1 MQNKKKIPKSC
12 LKLFFFHKKFTQKIY
27 NYYGDDFM
35 RLLIVDD
42 EKLIRD
48 VIKTYA
54 ETEKFETI
62 EAENGLEALDIV
74 KSQKIDLIILD
85 IMMPKMDGMT
95 FLEEIKQISNIPVI
109 ILSARNEEYDKLR
122 GFDLGT
128 DDYLTKPFSPKELLA
143 RIKAILKRS
152 GKMMPDS
159 YEYKGLKIDY
169 PGHAVYIDGKEIKLT
184 LKEYELLCYFV
195 TNENIALSRNQLL
208 NKIWGYDF
216 FGDDRTIDTHVKMLR
231 NNLGSYRNLIT
242 TVRGVGYKFV
252 VKDED

>member
-1 MQNKKKIPKSC
+1 MN
-12 LKLFFFHKKFTQKIY
+12 
-27 NYYGDDFM
+27 
-35 RLLIVDD
+35 LLIVDD

-54 ETEKFETI
+54 ETENYQTL

-74 KSQKIDLIILD
+74 KNKDIDLIVLD

-95 FLEEIKQISNIPVI
+95 FLEEVKKIKNIPVI

-122 GFDLGT
+122 GFDLEA

-152 GKMMPDS
+152 GKEQKDTF
-159 YEYKGLKIDY
+159 EYKDLKINY
-169 PGHAVYIDGKEIKLT
+169 PAHCVFIDEQEIKLT

-195 TNENIALSRNQLL
+195 DNQNIALSRNQIL

-216 FGDDRTIDTHVKMLR
+216 YGDDRTIDTHIKMLR
-231 NNLGSYRNLIT
+231 NNLGKYRNLIK

-252 VKDED
+252 TKNN

>member
-1 MQNKKKIPKSC
+1 MK
-12 LKLFFFHKKFTQKIY
+12 
-27 NYYGDDFM
+27 
-35 RLLIVDD
+35 LLIVDD

-54 ETEKFETI
+54 ETENFEAL
-62 EAENGLEALDIV
+62 EAENGLEALDV
-74 KSQKIDLIILD
+74 LKKEKVDLIILD

-95 FLEEIKQISNIPVI
+95 FLEEIKNTKNIPVI

-128 DDYLTKPFSPKELLA
+128 DDYLTKPFSPKELIA
-143 RIKAILKRS
+143 RIKAILKRT
-152 GKMMPDS
+152 GKMTPNS

-169 PGHAVYIDGKEIKLT
+169 PGHSVYIDGKEIKLT

-195 TNENIALSRNQLL
+195 LNENIALSREQLL

-216 FGDDRTIDTHVKMLR
+216 YGDDRTIDTHVKMLR
-231 NNLGSYRNLIT
+231 NNLGPYRNIIQ

-252 VKDED
+252 VENEK

>member
-1 MQNKKKIPKSC
+1 MK
-12 LKLFFFHKKFTQKIY
+12 
-27 NYYGDDFM
+27 
-35 RLLIVDD
+35 LLIVDD

-54 ETEKFETI
+54 ETENYETV
-62 EAENGLEALDIV
+62 EAEDGLEALKIV
-74 KSQKIDLIILD
+74 KEDKIDLIILD

-95 FLEEIKQISNIPVI
+95 FLEELKKNKNIPVI

-152 GKMMPDS
+152 GKMIPDN

-169 PGHAVYIDGKEIKLT
+169 PAHSVYVNNKEIKLT

-231 NNLGSYRNLIT
+231 NNLGSYRDLIV

-252 VKDED
+252 TKD

>member
-1 MQNKKKIPKSC
+1 MK
-12 LKLFFFHKKFTQKIY
+12 
-27 NYYGDDFM
+27 
-35 RLLIVDD
+35 LLIVDD

-54 ETEKFETI
+54 EIENYETL
-62 EAENGLEALDIV
+62 EVEDGLQALEIV
-74 KSQKIDLIILD
+74 KKEKIDLIVLD

-95 FLEEIKQISNIPVI
+95 FLEEIKKDKNIPVI

-143 RIKAILKRS
+143 RIKAILKRA
-152 GKMMPDS
+152 GKMIPNN

-169 PGHAVYIDGKEIKLT
+169 PARSVYIDNEEVKLT

-216 FGDDRTIDTHVKMLR
+216 YGDDRTIDTHVKMLR
-231 NNLGSYRNLIT
+231 NNLGKYRDLIV

-252 VKDED
+252 TNE

>member
-1 MQNKKKIPKSC
+1 MK
-12 LKLFFFHKKFTQKIY
+12 
-27 NYYGDDFM
+27 
-35 RLLIVDD
+35 LLIVDD

-54 ETEKFETI
+54 EIENYETL
-62 EAENGLEALDIV
+62 EAEDGFQALEIV
-74 KSQKIDLIILD
+74 KKEKIDLIVLD

-95 FLEEIKQISNIPVI
+95 FLEEIKKDKNIPVI

-152 GKMMPDS
+152 GKMIPNN

-169 PGHAVYIDGKEIKLT
+169 PARSVYIDNEEVKLT

-216 FGDDRTIDTHVKMLR
+216 YGDDRTIDTHVKMLR
-231 NNLGSYRNLIT
+231 NNLGKYRDLIV

-252 VKDED
+252 TNE

>member
-1 MQNKKKIPKSC
+1 
-12 LKLFFFHKKFTQKIY
+12 
-27 NYYGDDFM
+27 M

-54 ETEKFETI
+54 ETENYETL

-74 KSQKIDLIILD
+74 KKEKVDLIVLD

-95 FLEEIKQISNIPVI
+95 FLEEVKKIQNTPVI

-152 GKMMPDS
+152 GKMTPDS

-184 LKEYELLCYFV
+184 LKEYELLCFFV
-195 TNENIALSRNQLL
+195 QNENIALSREQLL
-208 NKIWGYDF
+208 SNLWGYDF
-216 FGDDRTIDTHVKMLR
+216 FGDTRTVDTHIKRIRQKLPQEGVPWSLV
-231 NNLGSYRNLIT
+231 
-242 TVRGVGYKFV
+242 TVYGVGYKFEV
-252 VKDED
+252 RQDEARAQ

>member
-1 MQNKKKIPKSC
+1 
-12 LKLFFFHKKFTQKIY
+12 
-27 NYYGDDFM
+27 M

-54 ETEKFETI
+54 ETENYETL
-62 EAENGLEALDIV
+62 EAENGLEALNII
-74 KSQKIDLIILD
+74 KKENIDLIILD

-95 FLEEIKQISNIPVI
+95 FLEELKKKKNIPVI

-152 GKMMPDS
+152 RKMIPDS

-169 PGHAVYIDGKEIKLT
+169 PGHSVYIDGKEIKLT
-184 LKEYELLCYFV
+184 LKEYDLLCYFV

-208 NKIWGYDF
+208 NKIWG
-216 FGDDRTIDTHVKMLR
+216 
-231 NNLGSYRNLIT
+231 
-242 TVRGVGYKFV
+242 
-252 VKDED
+252 

>member
-1 MQNKKKIPKSC
+1 
-12 LKLFFFHKKFTQKIY
+12 
-27 NYYGDDFM
+27 M

-54 ETEKFETI
+54 ETENYETL
-62 EAENGLEALDIV
+62 EAEDGLEALKIV
-74 KSQKIDLIILD
+74 KNNKIDLIILD

-95 FLEEIKQISNIPVI
+95 FLEEIKKDYNIPVI
-109 ILSARNEEYDKLR
+109 ILSARNEEYDKLS

-152 GKMMPDS
+152 GKMMPNN

-169 PGHAVYIDGKEIKLT
+169 PGHAVYIDGREIKLT

-216 FGDDRTIDTHVKMLR
+216 FGDDRTIDTHVKKLR
-231 NNLGSYRNLIT
+231 AKLGPSGEAIKT
-242 TVRGVGYKFV
+242 IWGMGYKF
-252 VKDED
+252 EA

>member
-1 MQNKKKIPKSC
+1 MK
-12 LKLFFFHKKFTQKIY
+12 
-27 NYYGDDFM
+27 
-35 RLLIVDD
+35 LLIVDD

-54 ETEKFETI
+54 EIENNETL
-62 EAENGLEALDIV
+62 EAEDGLQALEIV
-74 KSQKIDLIILD
+74 KKEKIDLIVLD

-95 FLEEIKQISNIPVI
+95 FLEEIKKDKNIPVI

-143 RIKAILKRS
+143 RIKAILKRT
-152 GKMMPDS
+152 GKMIPNN

-169 PGHAVYIDGKEIKLT
+169 PARSVYIDNEEVKLT

-216 FGDDRTIDTHVKMLR
+216 YGDDRTIDTHVKMLR
-231 NNLGSYRNLIT
+231 NNLGKYRDLIV

-252 VKDED
+252 TNE